1 MFCTHRKHPL
11 LPQGVLRTRL
21 TSVGMSIGRH
31 LFCYQCLPVLEMLV
45 EVQRLVING
54 CMCQIGTARS
64 LLSRRVLPS
73 RRAVPHSL
81 TALFAQRLHRK
92 AVLEPSLKTRL
103 VVFNTRKLRKIEMS
117 GDKRSTENM
126 DKETGQENHQGSS
139 SSK

>member
-31 LFCYQCLPVLEMLV
+31 LFCYQCLPVLEMFV

-54 CMCQIGTARS
+54 CMCQIGTARD
-64 LLSRRVLPS
+64 LLLRRVLPLDTS
-73 RRAVPHSL
+73 I
-81 TALFAQRLHRK
+81 
-92 AVLEPSLKTRL
+92 
-103 VVFNTRKLRKIEMS
+103 VVFNTRKDRKIKTS

-126 DKETGQENHQGSS
+126 NKETGQENHQGSS
-139 SSK
+139 PSK